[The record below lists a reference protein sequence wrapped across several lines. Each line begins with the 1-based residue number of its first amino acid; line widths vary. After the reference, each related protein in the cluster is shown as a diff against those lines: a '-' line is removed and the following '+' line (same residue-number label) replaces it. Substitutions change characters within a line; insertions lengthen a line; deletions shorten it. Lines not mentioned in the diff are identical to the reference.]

1 MTPDQVTP
9 VPVLAPNE
17 RKQRRPRRPAPP
29 AYGGP
34 AAAAPT
40 SEPHAF
46 DSSLK
51 ANWRS
56 DVGAGLVVF
65 LVALPLCLGVAL
77 ASGAPLFSGIIT
89 GVLGGLVVSRL
100 SGSQLMVSGPAA
112 GLTAIV
118 LAAITELGSFETFL
132 VAVVLAGL
140 MQIGLRFAKAG
151 IIAYYFPS
159 SVIKGML
166 AGIGLILILKQIPY
180 ALGLGIEPFEAT
192 EFSQPDGSTTFSA
205 VSSAV
210 RQVQFGALA
219 ISLLSLAMLVLW
231 DRPAMKT
238 VKRLLPGPLA
248 LVLVGVGL
256 NALFHAAAP
265 ALAIPAAGLVNLPVP
280 RDAADF
286 LGQLAFPDFTQI
298 GNPKVWTVAV
308 TVALVASLETL
319 LSLEATDKL
328 DPQKRSS
335 PANRELLA
343 QGVGNTLAGLVGG
356 LPMTGVIVRSAAN
369 IDSGGRTRWASFFH
383 GSFLL
388 VAVATIPRALN
399 YIPLATLA
407 AILLYTGYKL
417 ANPRVLRGAYRIGW
431 SYLIPFVVT
440 VAAILLTDLLIGIA
454 VGVVVGTFFIL
465 RNNYRTPFFY
475 HRDETADHKTVRI
488 ALSED
493 VSFLN
498 KASILEL
505 LNELPEGATVTVDG
519 SRSQHIDYDVLE
531 ILHDYETTAASR
543 GITLRLVNVPGALAV
558 ASAH

>member
-1 MTPDQVTP
+1 MAT
-9 VPVLAPNE
+9 LAPNE
-17 RKQRRPRRPAPP
+17 RSRRRATTPVAPLPPPGAPETPA
-29 AYGGP
+29 
-34 AAAAPT
+34 
-40 SEPHAF
+40 HALDWSF
-46 DSSLK
+46 R
-51 ANWRS
+51 ANWKS
-56 DVGAGLVVF
+56 DLSAGLVVF

-89 GVLGGLVVSRL
+89 GLVGGLLVSHL

-118 LAAITELGSFETFL
+118 LVAIAELGSFPSFL
-132 VAVVLAGL
+132 LAVVIAGVL
-140 MQIGLRFAKAG
+140 QIGLSFAKAG

-180 ALGLGIEPFEAT
+180 ALGIGIDVFEAT
-192 EFSQPDGSTTFSA
+192 EFVQPDGNTTFSA
-205 VSSAV
+205 ITSALS
-210 RQVQFGALA
+210 RVQPGALL
-219 ISLLSLAMLVLW
+219 ISGLSLAMLVLW
-231 DRPAMKT
+231 DRPAMRA
-238 VKRLLPGPLA
+238 VKRMLPGPLA

-256 NALFHAAAP
+256 NALFHATTP
-265 ALAIPAAGLVNLPVP
+265 ALAIPGTGLVNLPVP
-280 RDAADF
+280 TSVDGFVGQFALSDF
-286 LGQLAFPDFTQI
+286 SQI
-298 GNPKVWTVAV
+298 GRFAVWKVAV

-328 DPQKRSS
+328 DRYKRTS

-343 QGVGNTLAGLVGG
+343 QGVGNTICGLIGG

-369 IDSGGRTRWASFFH
+369 IDAGGRTRWASFFH

-388 VAVATIPRALN
+388 VAVLAIPRVLN
-399 YIPLATLA
+399 LIPLATLA

-417 ANPRVLRGAYRIGW
+417 ANPRVLRDAYRIGW

-440 VAAILLTDLLIGIA
+440 VAAILFTDLLIGIA
-454 VGVVVGTFFIL
+454 VGVAVGTFFIL

-505 LNELPEGATVTVDG
+505 LNDLPEGSTVTVDG
-519 SRSQHIDYDVLE
+519 TRSQHIDYDVIE
-531 ILHDYETTAASR
+531 ILHDFAATAEAR
-543 GITLRLVNVPGALAV
+543 GITLHLINVPDAPTV